1 MTWNTVVVAM
11 DRLAALLA
19 TIRTSGGTIT
29 SCRPEA
35 GRVSVTWTSTAP
47 PVRGVVARR

>member
-1 MTWNTVVVAM
+1 MTWNTVVVAL

-29 SCRPEA
+29 SSRPTA
-35 GRVSVTWTSTAP
+35 GGVAVTWTTPAH
-47 PVRGVVARR
+47 